1 MTIAAIS
8 LSVVLA
14 LASLGAGTPKALLK
28 GDVPVQLQ
36 EHLNIGPG
44 LIRFIGLAEVAAAA
58 GLVIGIWWRP
68 LGIAAAIGMAVLL
81 IGATGFHAKAGDYAD
96 PEKRGGAMAPIFL
109 TLIAIGAAVTLSL
122 SL

>member
-1 MTIAAIS
+1 MSVTAII
-8 LSVVLA
+8 LSIVLA
-14 LASLGAGTPKALLK
+14 IASLGAGVPKALLK
-28 GDVPVQLQ
+28 GEVPEQLHQ
-36 EHLNIGPG
+36 HMNLSHG
-44 LIRFIGLAEVAAAA
+44 LVRFIGLAEVAAAA

-96 PEKRGGAMAPIFL
+96 PKARGGAMAPIIL
-109 TLIAIGAAVTLSL
+109 ALLAIATAVTLSM

>member
-8 LSVVLA
+8 LSILLA
-14 LASLGAGTPKALLK
+14 LASLGAGAPKALLK

-36 EHLNIGPG
+36 QHLNLTPG

-96 PEKRGGAMAPIFL
+96 SEKRGGAMAPIL
-109 TLIAIGAAVTLSL
+109 LALIAIGAAVTLSL
-122 SL
+122 